1 VSAGSRFGEKE
12 KALSYLI
19 KAKQGLFAE
28 FFAIFAGILFLGKNR
43 LSIKNKNQQ
52 RLVMVEY

>member
-28 FFAIFAGILFLGKNR
+28 FFAIFAGILFLGKTDF
-43 LSIKNKNQQ
+43 LSKTKINKG
-52 RLVMVEY
+52 